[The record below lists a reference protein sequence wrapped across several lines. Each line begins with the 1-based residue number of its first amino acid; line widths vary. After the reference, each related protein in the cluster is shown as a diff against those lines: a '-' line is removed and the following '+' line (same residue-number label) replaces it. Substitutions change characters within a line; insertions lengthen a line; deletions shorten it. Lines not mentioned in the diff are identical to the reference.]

1 MISHAKSKA
10 LFAEALKFILGGVNS
25 PVRAFRAVGGQRFF
39 VNNASGGPLHAE
51 VYFCMEDLKI
61 AAALR
66 VSLGN
71 NGDVNLEL
79 APCVAAGVSGFL
91 FIS

>member
-1 MISHAKSKA
+1 M
-10 LFAEALKFILGGVNS
+10 FAEALKFILGGVNS